1 MKLPAIK
8 IRPFVILEIL
18 LISTISYFA
27 YNVYQD
33 SIKAD
38 RLTREKIEM
47 IKLVYQLQDSSEDLT
62 KFALSYVSTKDERY
76 KDKFNLVAKIRAGKA
91 PKPKNLNAAYW
102 FLTPENQKKFHPI
115 QPPESLRNRLEK
127 LPFTKEE
134 KIYFSISEDT
144 SNALILLE
152 QKAFNL
158 VLQDKQA
165 EAIAIIHSPLY
176 LSTKRKIMTNID
188 KLTQSVITRIN
199 KEIEELHKERLHS
212 ILRLF
217 IAIFLY
223 IMIRATFKFD

>member
-33 SIKAD
+33 SVKAD
-38 RLTREKIEM
+38 KLTREKIEM

-62 KFALSYVSTKDERY
+62 KFALSYVSTKDEKY
-76 KDKFNLVAKIRAGKA
+76 KDKFNLVAKIRAGEA
-91 PKPKNLNAAYW
+91 PRPKNLNDAYW
-102 FLTPENQKKFHPI
+102 FLTPEDQKKFHPI
-115 QPPESLRNRLEK
+115 QPAESLRDRLER

-134 KIYFSISEDT
+134 KLYFYNSEDI
-144 SNALILLE
+144 SNALIHLE
-152 QKAFNL
+152 QKAFNFTAEGK
-158 VLQDKQA
+158 QD
-165 EAIAIIHSPLY
+165 EAISIIHSPLY
-176 LSTKRKIMTNID
+176 LTTKRKIMTDID
-188 KLTQSVITRIN
+188 KLTQSVIGRIN
-199 KEIEELHKERLHS
+199 KEIKELHKERLYS

-223 IMIRATFKFD
+223 IMIRLTFKFD